1 MRGTTTATTKSQ
13 QPLSFTIPDLM
24 FSNDV
29 VADEEKRCATP
40 PKKRDQASSSSS
52 SELSPTV
59 VEEKTTAPPVS
70 MADVM
75 EEWMKFEGNDLSHLW
90 VNQELT
96 GFICKKCD
104 NCTVM
109 HIDTMAKHCNGMRH
123 KDALE
128 FVGSLFEK
136 GHMKPKKDFIVS
148 MNEHRDFEV
157 DCRICDET
165 VLLRKS
171 DSSWAS
177 TVANHLKRKGHVEYA
192 NRLCE
197 KSKEDALYGKSK
209 SSRSRKRHSRPR
221 PSSGASTPVKKNK
234 PLVPP
239 EEEPV
244 APSPVMEDYDDVR
257 EKSSS
262 PPPPFIEHE
271 ESPPPP
277 MPRQEEEPMP
287 RQEEESPPKK
297 DKEQSLRPMSEKDKE
312 EEDMR
317 EYLLEVRKETFRK
330 LMEEHVK
337 NEFAQL
343 IKTLK

>member
-1 MRGTTTATTKSQ
+1 MRGTTTKSQ

-24 FSNDV
+24 FSKDV
-29 VADEEKRCATP
+29 AAADEEKRCATP

-52 SELSPTV
+52 ELSPTV
-59 VEEKTTAPPVS
+59 VEEKTASAPPVS

-75 EEWMKFEGNDLSHLW
+75 EEWMKFEGNDLAHLW

-96 GFICKKCD
+96 GFICNKCD
-104 NCTVM
+104 NSTVM

-197 KSKEDALYGKSK
+197 QSKEDALYGKSK
-209 SSRSRKRHSRPR
+209 SSRSRKRHSRHR

-234 PLVPP
+234 PPVPP
-239 EEEPV
+239 EEPV
-244 APSPVMEDYDDVR
+244 APSPVMEDVR
-257 EKSSS
+257 EKSPS
-262 PPPPFIEHE
+262 PLFEHE
-271 ESPPPP
+271 ESPPPT
-277 MPRQEEEPMP
+277 PRQV
-287 RQEEESPPKK
+287 EESLPAQVE
-297 DKEQSLRPMSEKDKE
+297 EQSLRPMSGKD